1 MAENCPKGLTSTDKH
16 QLQLRM
22 ISWIGTASQR
32 SRFWTASAISSLS
45 FSIWFSIDL
54 YTAVFISSTKLFGV
68 EVGLVPVAAVVVAS
82 SSVVVARLTLVV
94 GAAVTTS
101 VAVALVV
108 VLVVVGAAVTT
119 SVAVVLVVVA
129 GGPIVVV
136 PARRMSSQQTTPARI
151 QGVVAPAQV

>member
-101 VAVALVV
+101 VAV
-108 VLVVVGAAVTT
+108 
-119 SVAVVLVVVA
+119 VLVVVA